1 MRCCGG
7 RVVEVVVAVPFVI
20 AWLVAVVVTW
30 RLSQVKTKQ
39 INQPRVVFA
48 SEQGEVGHTGSNIKL
63 EVNNIESFSKEKKE
77 KAKDDKKTYLWL
89 RHICISS
96 PDVWCGSDGHLLL
109 SNGS

>member
-1 MRCCGG
+1 M
-7 RVVEVVVAVPFVI
+7 VEVVVTAPFII
-20 AWLVAVVVTW
+20 AQLVAVAVMW
-30 RLSQVKTKQ
+30 QLSQVKTKQ
-39 INQPRVVFA
+39 INQPCVVFA

-77 KAKDDKKTYLWL
+77 KVKDDKKTYLWL

-109 SNGS
+109 PNGS